1 MTGMRISDHEIRESL
16 RLLSEQPIG
25 TDETVEV
32 DRETSRMVLSFLEEV
47 PDIRRDKVLSLR
59 TAVRECRYHVPSE
72 EVAGQLLGRC
82 FADHLR

>member
-1 MTGMRISDHEIRESL
+1 MRISDHEIRESL

-25 TDETVEV
+25 SDEMVEV

-47 PDIRRDKVLSLR
+47 PDIRRDKVLFLR
-59 TAVRECRYHVPSE
+59 AAVRECRYDVPGE